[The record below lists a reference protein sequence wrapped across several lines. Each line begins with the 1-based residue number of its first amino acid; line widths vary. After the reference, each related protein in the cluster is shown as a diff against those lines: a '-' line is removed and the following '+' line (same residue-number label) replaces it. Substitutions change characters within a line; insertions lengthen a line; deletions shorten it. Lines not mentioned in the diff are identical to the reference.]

1 MAACTFVPHVN
12 FCELQLLAV
21 NKREVCSGRAL
32 LKLCTYCMPGLGLAK
47 AWKAQSL
54 CNAHPLRRKRAW
66 ARCSLARCLVAHSC
80 LVGQNG
86 ELLCQN

>member
-54 CNAHPLRRKRAW
+54 ATPTPSGAKGLGHAAPWRGALWRIH
-66 ARCSLARCLVAHSC
+66 V
-80 LVGQNG
+80 
-86 ELLCQN
+86 